1 MTYFVFVD
9 DHAEF
14 SQKAVGQT
22 GATQRGE
29 QLPDCLLR
37 SLPHTPAATEQ
48 NRNRG
53 VMIHP
58 AGELPTGKNSPGT
71 QALQGLNV
79 CCSLHC
85 LT

>member
-1 MTYFVFVD
+1 MYFVFVD

-37 SLPHTPAATEQ
+37 SFPHTPAATEQ

-58 AGELPTGKNSPGT
+58 AGELPTGKN
-71 QALQGLNV
+71 
-79 CCSLHC
+79 
-85 LT
+85 